1 MTVMPDQ
8 SDSSLLREFVDHR
21 SQAAFTDLVSR
32 HSDWVYSA
40 AVRMVRDPH
49 LAQDVTQA
57 VFLVL
62 ADKAGK
68 LTAIPLH
75 RWLFKV
81 TRYAAANAI
90 RARARRDKH
99 ERFAAMS
106 SSETYQPD
114 SDQMWRE
121 IAPVLDDSMSRLR
134 SRDRDALLLRFYQQK
149 SVAEVAAALGV
160 SEGAAKIRIIRAVEK
175 LRAHLRRRGIAVPT
189 EALSA
194 GLLAQSTHAAPAN
207 VAMGC
212 VPTSASGN
220 AIAISKGVSTMMISA
235 KIKIV
240 AILIVTAAI
249 PVGTGALLLADRPEP
264 APQPAAASVVAA
276 PAVPD
281 ARADLDPRVAPFV
294 TNSTDIIIAIDLT
307 KIDLDALATDMRT
320 ELGKMQMDAPS
331 AARLNGMIQMG
342 LSAGK
347 QWVNGFR
354 QAGGTSMFLLSRADE
369 LKLDTTTNSPA
380 LKLTATIVYPTDSP
394 DAAQILAKYL
404 TRPGSR
410 PPEVTGNA
418 VVDPTSSPGLP
429 QLGFLP
435 DPRPALAAGLKAGGD
450 LPVRVA
456 VNPRKL
462 GDIMPKLMASGSVS
476 MNFPADEWD
485 NVENDSINLV
495 LPPDQFPRFQIIT
508 HFNDPASAEASR
520 GRAVQRID
528 RFLKSTPVTKSPLT
542 ASMLKF
548 IATEKFAAKDS
559 DVIATMDL
567 HAYWD
572 LLFSAIRNATQPP
585 ASQPPEPANGM

>member
-1 MTVMPDQ
+1 
-8 SDSSLLREFVDHR
+8 
-21 SQAAFTDLVSR
+21 
-32 HSDWVYSA
+32 
-40 AVRMVRDPH
+40 
-49 LAQDVTQA
+49 
-57 VFLVL
+57 
-62 ADKAGK
+62 
-68 LTAIPLH
+68 
-75 RWLFKV
+75 
-81 TRYAAANAI
+81 
-90 RARARRDKH
+90 
-99 ERFAAMS
+99 
-106 SSETYQPD
+106 
-114 SDQMWRE
+114 
-121 IAPVLDDSMSRLR
+121 
-134 SRDRDALLLRFYQQK
+134 
-149 SVAEVAAALGV
+149 
-160 SEGAAKIRIIRAVEK
+160 
-175 LRAHLRRRGIAVPT
+175 
-189 EALSA
+189 
-194 GLLAQSTHAAPAN
+194 
-207 VAMGC
+207 
-212 VPTSASGN
+212 
-220 AIAISKGVSTMMISA
+220 
-235 KIKIV
+235 
-240 AILIVTAAI
+240 
-249 PVGTGALLLADRPEP
+249 LLLADRPEP

-276 PAVPD
+276 PDIPNETPT
-281 ARADLDPRVAPFV
+281 LDPRVAPFV
-294 TNSTDIIIAIDLT
+294 TNGTDIIIAIDLT

-476 MNFPADEWD
+476 MDFPPDEWD